1 MNRAHSVVCSSG
13 LWARSVERKL
23 LPWGLGGV
31 DLGEDV
37 LEIGP
42 GFGATTRVLAR
53 RSGSLTV
60 LELSESYCERLRRTL
75 EDNVEIVQ
83 ADATA
88 MPFADG
94 RFSAV
99 VCFTMLHHVPSP
111 ALQDRLFAEVFR
123 VLRAGGV
130 FVNAEQVSGASALFD
145 QFNASWHEAG
155 ARQAGSDDA
164 EWGGALERMAHDRC
178 APVERQLSWLEQ
190 AGFADADCVFKDHRF
205 AVLVAKR

>member
-13 LWARSVERKL
+13 WWARSVERKL
-23 LPWGLGGV
+23 LPWGLAGT
-31 DLGEDV
+31 DLGDDA

-42 GFGATTRVLAR
+42 GFGATTRVLTR
-53 RSGSLTV
+53 RPGSLTV
-60 LELSESYCERLRRTL
+60 LELSEDYCERLRRTL
-75 EDNVEIVQ
+75 DDDVEVVQ

-88 MPFADG
+88 MPFSDS

-130 FVNAEQVSGASALFD
+130 F
-145 QFNASWHEAG
+145 AG
-155 ARQAGSDDA
+155 TDSLGTGRAFKLLHVRDTLVPVAPEGLPSRLRQAGLI
-164 EWGGALERMAHDRC
+164 EPQVELGGRSFRF
-178 APVERQLSWLEQ
+178 Q
-190 AGFADADCVFKDHRF
+190 ARKPA
-205 AVLVAKR
+205 